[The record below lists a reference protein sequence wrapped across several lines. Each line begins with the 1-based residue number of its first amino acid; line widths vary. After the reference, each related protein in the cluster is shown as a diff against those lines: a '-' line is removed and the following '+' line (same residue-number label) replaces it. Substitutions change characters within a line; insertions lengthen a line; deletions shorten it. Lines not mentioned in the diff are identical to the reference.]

1 MRLAGF
7 TGDIPQ
13 NVNFALKAEIART
26 FLDSKGVAYRTARSD
41 QQLTPADVGD
51 IGRPFTV
58 HIACERRGSQTAAAP
73 SMVSPAP
80 RNRIQ
85 ATQQQISWCQTEVES
100 VESLPPALKLKNA
113 DLILKGCTA
122 VIQSNRSAWA
132 FNNRGIA
139 LKGDYERGIADFNE
153 AIALD
158 SNFVK
163 AFSNRALAYILK
175 RDFDRA
181 IADYNRA
188 VELDTDCA
196 KCLFGRGF
204 AYRLKLDYE
213 NAIHDFTTV
222 SKSSSTQLA
231 SKAANQ
237 IGELYAKGQGVQK
250 NCDYARRWLDQAAR
264 AGVEVAKRDLLSG
277 VDGQCHW

>member
-1 MRLAGF
+1 
-7 TGDIPQ
+7 
-13 NVNFALKAEIART
+13 
-26 FLDSKGVAYRTARSD
+26 
-41 QQLTPADVGD
+41 
-51 IGRPFTV
+51 
-58 HIACERRGSQTAAAP
+58 
-73 SMVSPAP
+73 MVSPAP

-122 VIQSNRSAWA
+122 VIQSIRSAWA
-132 FNNRGIA
+132 FNNRGLA
-139 LKGDYERGIADFNE
+139 YNLKGDYDRGIADFNE

-163 AFSNRALAYILK
+163 TFSKRALAYILK
-175 RDFDRA
+175 KDFDRA

-196 KCLFGRGF
+196 KCLFGRGL

-213 NAIHDFTTV
+213 NAILTISSTV
-222 SKSSSTQLA
+222 SKIFLRHKCFVSA

-264 AGVEVAKRDLLSG
+264 AGVEVAKQNLLSG